1 MNNLNGLS
9 FHRLI
14 VPFSKVSDMIDFQCD
29 VFPDLDAATD
39 EQLKQYS
46 AVVYQREIDTNGKSL
61 EIIKKYHS
69 LGIKVIFDI
78 DDIWTLPKS
87 HYLSRLYEIHNIPAQ
102 TVEILKNVD
111 LVITTTKHL
120 ASKIKK
126 YNKNVEVIP
135 NCLDHEDEQWKPNK
149 TKSDKIRFGYIAG
162 IFHKEDISILEMPI
176 RKVLRHDINAQFVLG
191 GYNDNADYNYYE
203 KVMSGG
209 TLTDKY
215 QRVYSLPVH
224 DYGKAYNETDVS
236 LIPLQSNSFTECK
249 SEIKLLEAGMHGNP
263 VIVSDVL
270 PYNIFPK
277 ETAIFLNNSDING
290 WYKAIRNLSKDE
302 SMRKEYAESLQKY
315 IEKHY
320 NINKWTQIRKQILQ
334 SVLA

>member
-1 MNNLNGLS
+1 
-9 FHRLI
+9 
-14 VPFSKVSDMIDFQCD
+14 
-29 VFPDLDAATD
+29 
-39 EQLKQYS
+39 
-46 AVVYQREIDTNGKSL
+46 
-61 EIIKKYHS
+61 
-69 LGIKVIFDI
+69 VIFDI

-87 HYLSRLYEIHNIPAQ
+87 HYLSRLYEIHNIPGQ

-176 RKVLRHDINAQFVLG
+176 RKILRHDINAQFVLG
-191 GYNDNADYNYYE
+191 GYNDNADYRYYE

-249 SEIKLLEAGMHGNP
+249 SEIKLLEAGLHGNP

-277 ETAIFLNNSDING
+277 ETAIFLNNNDING

-315 IEKHY
+315 VQSNY
-320 NINKWTQIRKQILQ
+320 NINKWTQIRKQILK